1 MIRLRCRN
9 SSSTE
14 RRQSHR
20 RGTALF
26 ELIAYLV
33 PLLSLALF
41 GLAVVKVRGA
51 ESAASW
57 RVHRDVNRLATDPGW
72 GGPTR
77 QSWDAL
83 EPIQGARLNGE
94 SGPAALS
101 LAGLRSSVIGGYRNG
116 SRAGQHRRLRHP
128 RTGPDRARRRDPP
141 TGMDPRPRFGE
152 LHAIERR
159 HQRRAGLVLPRG
171 KVGPRERPATAPPR
185 PLKNLAPR

>member
-14 RRQSHR
+14 QRQSRR

-33 PLLSLALF
+33 PLISLALF

-77 QSWDAL
+77 RSWDDL
-83 EPIQGARLNGE
+83 EPTEGARLNGE

-101 LAGLRSSVIGGYRNG
+101 LAGLRSSVIGGTETVRVRANIGVFGTLGPVKIERGGAIRRQAWTHGQGQVSYTQSGGDTAAVRG
-116 SRAGQHRRLRHP
+116 WFSRAAKWAHGSAQ
-128 RTGPDRARRRDPP
+128 
-141 TGMDPRPRFGE
+141 
-152 LHAIERR
+152 
-159 HQRRAGLVLPRG
+159 
-171 KVGPRERPATAPPR
+171 R
-185 PLKNLAPR
+185 PLRLAR

>member
-1 MIRLRCRN
+1 MIRLRCRS

-14 RRQSHR
+14 RRQR
-20 RGTALF
+20 CRGTALF

-41 GLAVVKVRGA
+41 GLAVVTVRGT
-51 ESAASW
+51 ESAVSW

-77 QSWDAL
+77 RSWDDL

-101 LAGLRSSVIGGYRNG
+101 LAGLRSSVVGGTETVRLQANIGVFGTLGPVRIERGGAIRRQAWTHGHGSVSYTQSAGDTSAVRG
-116 SRAGQHRRLRHP
+116 WFSRAAKWAHGSAQ
-128 RTGPDRARRRDPP
+128 
-141 TGMDPRPRFGE
+141 
-152 LHAIERR
+152 
-159 HQRRAGLVLPRG
+159 
-171 KVGPRERPATAPPR
+171 R
-185 PLKNLAPR
+185 PLRLAR